1 MMGTVLDS
9 TTYFNR
15 LVELLINTKVTD
27 LHGNGLTLDEGM
39 DQAVELINGTRLTS
53 AKVMVIGNGGSAAI
67 ASHLQNDLSK
77 AVGVRSLVFNEPSL
91 LTALSNDHGY
101 SCIFERPI
109 QMWAEKDDVLVAISS
124 SGRSENIICGAQVA
138 KEKGCRIITLSGFKP
153 DNPLRKLGN
162 LNFYIA
168 SESYGQV
175 EVAHST
181 LTHLLSDMAM
191 ARSSE

>member
-1 MMGTVLDS
+1 MTRTVVNS
-9 TTYFNR
+9 TAYFNR

-27 LHGNGLTLDEGM
+27 LHGKGLSLDEGI
-39 DQAVELINGTRLTS
+39 DRAVELINGARPTG

-109 QMWAEKDDVLVAISS
+109 QMWSEKDDVLLAISS
-124 SGRSENIICGAQVA
+124 SGR
-138 KEKGCRIITLSGFKP
+138 L
-153 DNPLRKLGN
+153 N
-162 LNFYIA
+162 LTIRFANW
-168 SESYGQV
+168 E
-175 EVAHST
+175 T
-181 LTHLLSDMAM
+181 
-191 ARSSE
+191 

>member
-1 MMGTVLDS
+1 MTRTVLNS
-9 TTYFNR
+9 TAYFNR

-27 LHGNGLTLDEGM
+27 LHGNGLSLDEGM
-39 DQAVELINGTRLTS
+39 DRAVELINGARPTS

-109 QMWAEKDDVLVAISS
+109 QMWAEKGDVLVAISS
-124 SGRSENIICGAQVA
+124 SGRSENIICGAQA
-138 KEKGCRIITLSGFKP
+138 AEEKGCHIITLSGFKP
-153 DNPLRKLGN
+153 NNPLRKLGN

-191 ARSSE
+191 ARSSG

>member
-1 MMGTVLDS
+1 
-9 TTYFNR
+9 
-15 LVELLINTKVTD
+15 
-27 LHGNGLTLDEGM
+27 M

-124 SGRSENIICGAQVA
+124 SGRSENIICGAQAA
-138 KEKGCRIITLSGFKP
+138 KEKGCSIITLSGFKP
-153 DNPLRKLGN
+153 NNPLRKLGN
-162 LNFYIA
+162 LNFHIA

-191 ARSSE
+191 ARSSG

>member
-1 MMGTVLDS
+1 MTPTVHNA
-9 TTYFNR
+9 TAYFNR
-15 LVELLINTKVTD
+15 LAELLLNSKVTD
-27 LHGNGLTLDEGM
+27 QKGNALTLDEGM
-39 DQAVELINGTRLTS
+39 DQAVELIEGAATGG

-67 ASHLQNDLSK
+67 ASHLHNDLSK
-77 AVGVRSLVFNEPSL
+77 AVGVRSLVFYEPPL
-91 LTALSNDHGY
+91 LTALSNDDGY

-124 SGRSENIICGAQVA
+124 SGRSENIICGAQAA

-153 DNPLRKLGN
+153 HNPLRKLGN

-175 EVAHST
+175 EVVHSA
-181 LTHLLSDMAM
+181 LTHIMSDLAM
-191 ARSSE
+191 ARSGG

>member
-1 MMGTVLDS
+1 MTPTVITS
-9 TTYFNR
+9 TAYFNR
-15 LVELLINTKVTD
+15 LVELLVNTKVTD
-27 LHGNGLTLDEGM
+27 LQGNGLTLDEGM
-39 DQAVELINGTRLTS
+39 DRAVELINGARPVS

-101 SCIFERPI
+101 SCVFERPI

-124 SGRSENIICGAQVA
+124 SGRSENIICGVQAA
-138 KEKGCRIITLSGFKP
+138 KQKGCRIITLSGFKL

-191 ARSSE
+191 ARSSG